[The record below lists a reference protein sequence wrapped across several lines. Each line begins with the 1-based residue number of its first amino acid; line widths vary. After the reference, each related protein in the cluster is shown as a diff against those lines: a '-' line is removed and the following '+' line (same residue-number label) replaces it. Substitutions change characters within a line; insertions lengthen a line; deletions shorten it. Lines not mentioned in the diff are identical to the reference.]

1 MDDLDKRYYKIRE
14 VAELLDLPAST
25 LRFWEQNFTILKPK
39 RTTHRARLYTPA
51 DIEILRMIRYLV
63 KDKGLKLDAAEAE
76 IRRNRTGVSRRFE
89 AIERLRDIRAGLLA
103 IQDALDARLRR
114 PKAAPAAADTA
125 PAAPTVAE
133 QADAK
138 PAAPAAATHDEPVVA
153 TPAESS
159 ATPLVATSPTPPA
172 DTPKEA
178 PLSEPQTKKRRSKK
192 RIDPDLPTLF

>member
-114 PKAAPAAADTA
+114 PKAAPAGAT
-125 PAAPTVAE
+125 PAEPVVVE
-133 QADAK
+133 QADATHT
-138 PAAPAAATHDEPVVA
+138 APAATHDEPVVA

-159 ATPLVATSPTPPA
+159 ATSSITTTQTPPA
-172 DTPKEA
+172 DTPKDG

>member
-89 AIERLRDIRAGLLA
+89 AIERLRDIRDGLLA

-114 PKAAPAAADTA
+114 PKAAPAPADTTPAEPA
-125 PAAPTVAE
+125 PATP
-133 QADAK
+133 
-138 PAAPAAATHDEPVVA
+138 DEFA

-159 ATPLVATSPTPPA
+159 ATSSIATTQTPPA
-172 DTPKEA
+172 DTPKDA
-178 PLSEPQTKKRRSKK
+178 PASELPTKKRRSKK

>member
-125 PAAPTVAE
+125 PAAPAAAT
-133 QADAK
+133 QADATH
-138 PAAPAAATHDEPVVA
+138 AAPAATHDEPVVA

-159 ATPLVATSPTPPA
+159 ATPIVATSPTPPA
-172 DTPKEA
+172 DTPKGA
-178 PLSEPQTKKRRSKK
+178 PLSELPTKKRRSKK
-192 RIDPDLPTLF
+192 RIDTDLPTLF

>member
-89 AIERLRDIRAGLLA
+89 AIERLRDIRDGLLA

-114 PKAAPAAADTA
+114 PKAAPAAATT
-125 PAAPTVAE
+125 PATL
-133 QADAK
+133 
-138 PAAPAAATHDEPVVA
+138 DEPLVA

-159 ATPLVATSPTPPA
+159 ATSSIATPQTPPA
-172 DTPKEA
+172 DSPKDA
-178 PLSEPQTKKRRSKK
+178 PASELPTKKRRSKK